1 MSLTYF
7 SIDAWWWP
15 YVFILLAGSLPTN
28 IWRWLGVFAGRALRD
43 DSDMLQWVKAVAT
56 ALIAGVIS
64 KLILFPTGPLGDAP
78 LLLRLS
84 ATIIGMV
91 AFWLSKKSI
100 LVGVISAEAVLLSM
114 LLF

>member
-1 MSLTYF
+1 MSLTYT
-7 SIDAWWWP
+7 SLDAWWWP

-28 IWRWLGVFAGRALRD
+28 IWRWLGVFAGRVLRD
-43 DSDMLQWVKAVAT
+43 DSDMLLWVKAVAT

-78 LLLRLS
+78 LLLRIS
-84 ATIIGMV
+84 ATIIGMA
-91 AFWLSKKSI
+91 AFWFAKKSI
-100 LVGVISAEAVLLSM
+100 LVGVLSAEAVLLSV

>member
-1 MSLTYF
+1 MSLTYA
-7 SIDAWWWP
+7 SLDAWWWP

-43 DSDMLQWVKAVAT
+43 DSDMLHWVKAVAT

-78 LLLRLS
+78 LLLRLG
-84 ATIIGMV
+84 ATLVGMA
-91 AFWLSKKSI
+91 AFWFANKSI
-100 LVGVISAEAVLLSM
+100 LIGVLSAEAVLLSM